1 MSIGL
6 ALQTEAAEKVLARGL
21 VEAVLRTVLRNLV
34 TTLCRAIVARLSLAL
49 RGAGNPQC
57 SLHQR

>member
-1 MSIGL
+1 MSMRL

-21 VEAVLRTVLRNLV
+21 VEAVLRNLV